1 MITKENIKEILVSDI
16 FGFSENAGTYSRHYG
31 PIDGG
36 FDLAYN
42 AAFGQ
47 FEYPEE
53 VIADR
58 NTTQDEHQK
67 ESFVVFLCV
76 AQLFARGYQP
86 RNLVLEGKNYSGNDK
101 GYCDIL
107 VVPDNRNE
115 KYKEDQY
122 LIIECKTAELA
133 NKDDEFRKH
142 WVKTLRNGDQLFRY
156 FNTYRRA
163 HYLCMYAA
171 DYPEYTKEGHKV
183 HRFENIYHII
193 SLEDNEEYLQ
203 TDSKLRSFKQL
214 REEQG
219 SAEEFF
225 AVWKQTYKQDFN
237 TRGLLE
243 DGIKAFDIGK
253 KSYSLKD
260 LKTVDE
266 YSLEKKY
273 NEFSLILRK
282 HTISSHENAFD
293 KLINLF
299 ISKIID
305 EKYNANELT
314 LLWKGAAYDD
324 YFSLQDRLNELY
336 RTGMKEFF
344 DDDVTYIENKKID
357 EAFKFLSSKADE
369 GKRTIKKYFKQLK
382 YFNNNPFAF
391 LDVHNEQLFFQ
402 NAVILKDVITML
414 QEIYLT
420 SNKDNQFLGDL
431 FEGYLNKGVHQSE
444 GQFFTPI
451 PIVRFLISSL
461 PIKCLVDNCSS
472 APRAIDYAC
481 GAGHFLTEYARQI
494 QPFVLDSIQE
504 ELDKIQSE
512 DERNIVIKN
521 KLSNYYRQI
530 VGIEKD
536 YRLSKV
542 SQVAAFMYGM
552 DGIHIHFSDGLA
564 DIHDIKDHTFNVL
577 VANPP
582 YAVPGFLET
591 LSEENRNNYNLLENV
606 SNIEKNKAIETFFV
620 ERASQLLA
628 SGGIATIILP
638 SSIPDNISSR
648 LNIST
653 RELILENFDII
664 GIVRLGP
671 NTFGQTGTSTTALF
685 LRRKSIEP
693 DEAGQVRNRVNEWFC
708 GNTDDDDFYNDRK
721 QLDAYI
727 KRMGYSYDDYLA
739 LMQSKLTDSFM
750 ATEMAQEYVK
760 ALNIHKQGKNSS
772 STALATEA
780 KKVRDE
786 AQKYVKSRFYKD
798 LTPTGKEEVISCFT
812 MRFAREI
819 EKEKLYYYLLAA
831 NNPQQVLVVKSP
843 DDKKKEKLFL
853 GYEWSDGKGNEGIHY
868 LNTERFNK
876 STSDDEEEDDTLRQL
891 KGIEGI
897 RTPLFNPLDLSD
909 DSKINSLIRKNY
921 NGEDFDISD
930 ELSEFVEVYS
940 LVDLLDFSRV
950 EFDKQFKTT
959 AILSYP
965 KLETKYTEKEKLG
978 KVAPFVKDKIAVS
991 VIDTATYVSTENM
1004 LQNRCGVT
1012 SYEGTPNIEKVT
1024 AYKQGDILISNI
1036 RPYLKKVWMA
1046 THDGGCS
1053 NDVLVFRNQKTSAVL
1068 NEYLYYLLSCDLFFD
1083 YMMVG
1088 KTGVKMPRGDK
1099 KMIPNFEIPLPPKS
1113 IQKKIADECAEVDK
1127 EFRNATQKLQAS
1139 MQELTQYIN
1148 SISGRKEKL
1157 ESICSIN
1164 ADTIDPTETPN
1175 EEYIYIDIDAVENG
1189 TGRICTNKTIIGK
1202 NAPSRAR
1209 RYARAN
1215 SSIISTVRPNLRG
1228 FAFVEQEIEKSVY
1241 STGFAVLNSKD
1252 TSVIKDKLIYAQFMY
1267 SDALMQQMLLAMP
1280 KGQYPS
1286 INKTDIESFEIVI
1299 PDNQQLILEVI
1310 VRYEKEIEDARSIIE
1325 SASSRKQSIL
1335 DKYLQ

>member
-1 MITKENIKEILVSDI
+1 MITKENIREVLL
-16 FGFSENAGTYSRHYG
+16 SEPFCFHEDAGTFSRHYG
-31 PIDGG
+31 PEDGG
-36 FDLAYN
+36 FNLTYN
-42 AAFGQ
+42 SAFGQ

-86 RNLVLEGKNYSGNDK
+86 RNIVLEGKNYSGTDK

-107 VVPDNRNE
+107 VVQDNRNE

-122 LIIECKTAELA
+122 LIIECKTADLA
-133 NKDDEFRKH
+133 QKDDEFRKH

-171 DYPEYTKEGHKV
+171 DYPEYTKDGHKE

-203 TDSKLRSFKQL
+203 TDSKLRNFKQL

-243 DGIKAFDIGK
+243 EGIKPFEIGN
-253 KSYSLKD
+253 KSYSLTD

-273 NEFSLILRK
+273 NEFTLILRK

-344 DDDVTYIENKKID
+344 DDDVTFIENKKID

-369 GKRTIKKYFKQLK
+369 GKRTIKKYFRQLK

-420 SNKDNQFLGDL
+420 SNTDNQFLGDL

-461 PIKCLVDNCSS
+461 PIKRLVEECGS

-481 GAGHFLTEYARQI
+481 GAGHFLTEYARQVKMVI
-494 QPFVLDSIQE
+494 
-504 ELDKIQSE
+504 
-512 DERNIVIKN
+512 DERNKDLVEENKIAIAPYFKN
-521 KLSNYYRQI
+521 I

-564 DIHDIKDHTFNVL
+564 DIHDVKDHTFNVL

-582 YAVPGFLET
+582 YAVSGFLET
-591 LSEENRNNYNLLENV
+591 LSEEERERFSLTKYV
-606 SNIEKNKAIETFFV
+606 SNIEKNNAIETFFI

-628 SGGIATIILP
+628 SGGVATIVLP
-638 SSIPDNISSR
+638 SSILSKGGIYMR
-648 LNIST
+648 T
-653 RELILENFDII
+653 RELILKNFDVVS
-664 GIVRLGP
+664 IVCLGP
-671 NTFGQTGTSTTALF
+671 NTFGQTNTSTVALF

-693 DEAGQVRNRVNEWFC
+693 DVAEQVDNRVIEWFR
-708 GNTDDDDFYNDRK
+708 GNTNDDCFYNDRE

-727 KRMGYSYDDYLA
+727 KRMGYTREDYLP
-739 LMQSKLTDSFM
+739 LMRGELTPEFM

-772 STALATEA
+772 STALAVEA

-786 AQKYVKSRFYKD
+786 AQSYVKSRAYKD
-798 LTPTGKEEVISCFT
+798 LVPAGREEAIARFT
-812 MRFAREI
+812 LRFIQAI

-831 NNPQQVLVVKSP
+831 NNPQQVLVVQSP

-853 GYEWSDGKGNEGIHY
+853 GYEWSNRKGDEGIHY
-868 LNTERFNK
+868 LNTEVAKK
-876 STSDDEEEDDTLRQL
+876 SNSDDEEDEDDTLKQL
-891 KGIEGI
+891 KGVEGI
-897 RTPLFNPLDLSD
+897 VTPMFNPLDLAD

-921 NGEDFDISD
+921 NGEEFEIEE
-930 ELSEFVEVYS
+930 ELTDVVNVYS
-940 LVDLLDFSRV
+940 LPDLLDFSRV
-950 EFDKQFKTT
+950 EFDKAFKTT
-959 AILSYP
+959 ATLSYP
-965 KLETKYTEKEKLG
+965 QIETKYQEKEKLG
-978 KVAPFVKDKIAVS
+978 KIAPFVKDKISVS
-991 VIDTATYVSTENM
+991 GIDTTTYVSTENM

-1012 SYEGTPNIEKVT
+1012 PYDETPNIDKVT
-1024 AYKQGDILISNI
+1024 AYREGDILISNI

-1053 NDVLVFRNQKTSAVL
+1053 NDVLVFRNQKPSILL
-1068 NEYLYYLLSCDLFFD
+1068 NDYLYYLLSCDLFFD

-1099 KMIPNFEIPLPPKS
+1099 KIIPNFDIPLPPKS
-1113 IQKKIADECAEVDK
+1113 IQQKIAEECAEVDK
-1127 EFRNATQKLQAS
+1127 EQLNAFKKIAELEANIKKEFDLSLKENTKTVRLSDICDMRAGKFVPAS
-1139 MQELTQYIN
+1139 EIREVPDSVNKYPCYGGNGLRGYTHTKTN
-1148 SISGRKEKL
+1148 DTDSI
-1157 ESICSIN
+1157 
-1164 ADTIDPTETPN
+1164 
-1175 EEYIYIDIDAVENG
+1175 
-1189 TGRICTNKTIIGK
+1189 IIGRQGALCGNVCVAHGEFHATEHAVVVYPK
-1202 NAPSRAR
+1202 DMVD
-1209 RYARAN
+1209 AN
-1215 SSIISTVRPNLRG
+1215 WLKFLLIEMNLN
-1228 FAFVEQEIEKSVY
+1228 QY
-1241 STGFAVLNSKD
+1241 STGRAQPGLSVQTILDIKTKIP
-1252 TSVIKDKLIYAQFMY
+1252 TSIDKQ
-1267 SDALMQQMLLAMP
+1267 
-1280 KGQYPS
+1280 K
-1286 INKTDIESFEIVI
+1286 IVA
-1299 PDNQQLILEVI
+1299 DRLCG
-1310 VRYEKEIEDARSIIE
+1310 YEKEIEDARSIIE
-1325 SASSRKQSIL
+1325 SASARKQSIL
-1335 DKYLQ
+1335 DKYLK